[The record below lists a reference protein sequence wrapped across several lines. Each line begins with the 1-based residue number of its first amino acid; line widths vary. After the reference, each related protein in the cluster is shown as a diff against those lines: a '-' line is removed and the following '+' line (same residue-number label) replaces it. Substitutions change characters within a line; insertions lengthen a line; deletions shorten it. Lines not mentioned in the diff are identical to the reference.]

1 MSELLKQAE
10 EAQKQTQAA
19 LKQIGDDLRAQA
31 ERSEKEIKAHAK
43 MSEETKAKV
52 DELLTKQGELQA
64 RLQAAEQA
72 LVDGNGRDNQEQPQS
87 LGQRMLDNEAFASVN
102 SSWRGSMK
110 VSAPRSEIT
119 TATAGSWVQ
128 KDHAGII
135 LPAQRR
141 MTVRDLIAPGQTSSN
156 AVEYV
161 RETGY
166 TNSADVVAENAQKP
180 YSDIE
185 FDQVTANVRTIAHLF
200 KVSRQMLDDAPALR
214 SYIDGRAIYGLQLA
228 EERQLLFGDGTGQN
242 IAGIVP
248 AAEAF
253 DAEFEPAEQTVIDRI
268 RLALLQVALAEYA
281 ADGIV
286 LNPVDWARIELT
298 KDKEARYI
306 IGQPAGAIGNTLWR
320 LPVVETQA
328 MTASTFLTGAF
339 GMGAQIFDRM
349 AIEVLISTENDKD
362 FEKNMATIRAE
373 ERLALAVYRP
383 EAFVTGS
390 TIITGP

>member
-87 LGQRMLDNEAFASVN
+87 LGQRMLDSEAFASVN

-119 TATAGSWVQ
+119 TATAGSLVQ
-128 KDHAGII
+128 KDHVGLI

-141 MTVRDLIAPGQTSSN
+141 MTVRDLIAPGQTDSN

-166 TNSADVVAENAQKP
+166 TNSADVVAENAPKP

-390 TIITGP
+390 TIITTP

>member
-1 MSELLKQAE
+1 MSDFLKQAE

-19 LKQIGDDLRAQA
+19 LKEIGDQLRAQA

-64 RLQAAEQA
+64 RLNAAEQEIVA
-72 LVDGNGRDNQEQPQS
+72 GRNKSSDHQPKS
-87 LGQRMLDNEAFASVN
+87 LGQRMLDSEAFANVN
-102 SSWRGSMK
+102 SSWRGSLK

-119 TATAGSWVQ
+119 TATAGGWVQ

-141 MTVRDLIAPGQTSSN
+141 MTVRDLIAPGQTDSN
-156 AVEYV
+156 AIEYV

-166 TNSADVVAENAQKP
+166 TNSADVIAEGAQKP

-248 AAEAF
+248 TAEAF

-298 KDKEARYI
+298 KDKESRYI
-306 IGQPAGAIGNTLWR
+306 IGQPAGATGNTLWR

-328 MTASTFLTGAF
+328 MTAETFLAGAF

-349 AIEVLISTENDKD
+349 AVEVLISTENDKD

>member
-1 MSELLKQAE
+1 MTDNMKKVEDAQQQIQATLKEVGDQLRVQAE
-10 EAQKQTQAA
+10 KS
-19 LKQIGDDLRAQA
+19 D
-31 ERSEKEIKAHAK
+31 KEIKAHAK
-43 MSEETKAKV
+43 MSEETKGKV

-72 LVDGNGRDNQEQPQS
+72 LVNHGRDDGSEQPQS
-87 LGQRMLDNEAFASVN
+87 LGQRLLDNEAFAEVN
-102 SSWRGSMK
+102 SSWRGSLK
-110 VSAPRSEIT
+110 AAAPRAEIT
-119 TATAGSWVQ
+119 SASAGSLVQ
-128 KDHAGII
+128 KDNVGLI

-156 AVEYV
+156 AIEYV
-161 RETGY
+161 RETGF
-166 TNSADVVAENAQKP
+166 TNSADVVAEGTQKS
-180 YSDIE
+180 YSDIV

-214 SYIDGRAIYGLQLA
+214 SYIDGRATYGLQLA

-248 AAEAF
+248 LAEAF

-286 LNPVDWARIELT
+286 LNPTDWARIELT
-298 KDKEARYI
+298 KDKEGRYI
-306 IGQPAGAIGNTLWR
+306 IGQPNGGITNTLWR

-339 GMGAQIFDRM
+339 GVGAQVFDRM
-349 AIEVLISTENDKD
+349 AVEILLSTENDKD

-383 EAFVTGS
+383 ESFVTGS
-390 TIITGP
+390 TIITP

>member
-1 MSELLKQAE
+1 MTDFMKQAE

-19 LKQIGDDLRAQA
+19 LKEICDELRANA

-64 RLQAAEQA
+64 RLQATEQA
-72 LVDGNGRDNQEQPQS
+72 LVAGQKQGGHEQPQS
-87 LGQRMLDNEAFASVN
+87 LGQRMLDSEAFASVN
-102 SSWRGSMK
+102 SSWRGSLK
-110 VSAPRSEIT
+110 VSAPRAEIT
-119 TATAGSWVQ
+119 TATAGGWVQ
-128 KDHAGII
+128 KDNAGII

-156 AVEYV
+156 AIEYV

-185 FDQVTANVRTIAHLF
+185 FNQVTANVRTIAHLF

-390 TIITGP
+390 TIITP